1 MLLKIIA
8 QNTIYCSDQK
18 IEFKKIKGI
27 DKLNLNSFVEFTGTL
42 PLDSLKN
49 RCSMQHRKSTLFVKV
64 KKKKRRKNTKHNF
77 FFHLIKANSV
87 YSKCHFVFLIN

>member
-8 QNTIYCSDQK
+8 QNTIYYSDQK

-42 PLDSLKN
+42 PLDSLK
-49 RCSMQHRKSTLFVKV
+49 
-64 KKKKRRKNTKHNF
+64 KKKKKKYQT
-77 FFHLIKANSV
+77 
-87 YSKCHFVFLIN
+87 